1 MKRAQVPMTNH
12 YNNNGARGVL
22 KNVGNVPHNAPH
34 NVPHNVPHKVG
45 FGNGGAAN
53 FNG

>member
-22 KNVGNVPHNAPH
+22 KNVGNVPHN
-34 NVPHNVPHKVG
+34 VPHNVG